1 MKSEKQ
7 CTIKKSVSLTGVG
20 LHTGK
25 KVTITFNPAPENHW
39 YKFQRTDL
47 EGNPTIDADADLV
60 VDTSRGTTLEQ
71 NGARVYTTEHVL
83 AALRGLEIDNCLIQV
98 DAPEM
103 PIMDGSSIKFIE
115 ALEAAEIV
123 EQEAEREYFTLKEN
137 LSYEDPVKQVEMLAV
152 PQDTFRVTV
161 MVDYS
166 SEVLGTQHAGM
177 YNLHEFKNEIARC
190 RTFVFLHELEMLLQ
204 HNLIKGGD
212 LDNAIVLVD
221 KEVPKDKLDYLRKVF
236 HKESMEV
243 KGRGVL
249 NNTKLHFYN
258 EPARHKLLDIVGD
271 LALVG
276 RPLKIHV
283 LAARPGHAGN
293 VEFAKK
299 IKDLIKKEKRE
310 GNLPRLDLSATPLY
324 NTTDIMKVL
333 PHRYPFLLVDKIMEL
348 TPEYVVGVKNVTINE
363 FWCQG
368 HFPDEP
374 VMPGVLIIEALAQ
387 TGGILCLKTV
397 PDPENYQTYFVKIE
411 SAKFKQKVVPGD
423 TVVFRMELAAPI
435 RRGLCHMRGAAYVGN
450 KVVAEADMMAQI
462 VKVRNVD
469 KKVREPQSV

>member
-1 MKSEKQ
+1 MSEKQ

-47 EGNPTIDADADLV
+47 EGKPIIEADADLV

-115 ALEAAEIV
+115 ALEAAEII
-123 EQEAEREYFTLKEN
+123 EQDAEREYFILKEN
-137 LSYEDPVKQVEMLAV
+137 LSFEDPVKQVEMLAV

-161 MVDYS
+161 MVDYNS
-166 SEVLGTQHAGM
+166 DILGTQHAGM
-177 YNLHEFKNEIARC
+177 YNLTEFKKEISHC

-221 KEVPKDKLDYLRKVF
+221 KEVAKDKLDFLRKVF
-236 HKESMEV
+236 HKETMEV

-283 LAARPGHAGN
+283 LAARPGHTGN
-293 VEFAKK
+293 VDFAKR
-299 IKDLIKKEKRE
+299 IKDLIKKEKKE
-310 GNLPRLDLSATPLY
+310 VKLPRFDLAATPLY
-324 NTTDIMKVL
+324 TITDIMKVL
-333 PHRYPFLLVDKIMEL
+333 PHRYPFLLVDKIIEL
-348 TPEYVVGVKNVTINE
+348 TPDYVVGVKNVTINE

-387 TGGILCLKTV
+387 TGGILCLKTI
-397 PDPENYQTYFVKIE
+397 PDPENYQPYFLKINE
-411 SAKFKQKVVPGD
+411 AKFKQKVVPGD
-423 TVVFRMELAAPI
+423 TLVFRMDLVEPI
-435 RRGLCHMRGAAYVGN
+435 RRGLCHMKGTAYVGT
-450 KVVAEADMMAQI
+450 KIVAEADMLAQI
-462 VKVRNVD
+462 VKVRNVE
-469 KKVREPQSV
+469 KKSRATQTA